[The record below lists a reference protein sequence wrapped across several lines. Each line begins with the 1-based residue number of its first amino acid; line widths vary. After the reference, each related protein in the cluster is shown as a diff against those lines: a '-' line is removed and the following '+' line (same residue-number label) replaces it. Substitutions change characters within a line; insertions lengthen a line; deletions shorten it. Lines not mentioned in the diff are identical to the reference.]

1 MKNTKN
7 TSKKLKKLPEPKKL
21 PELNKLEDIS
31 SKIIHL
37 IVKAKKDLNALGMEE
52 KSLDAMFNGKEVIDC
67 PYCHTFNM
75 CEIYFDKKREFTLYE
90 CYNCGKSYLT
100 FDKDKK
106 K

>member
-75 CEIYFDKKREFTLYE
+75 CEIYYDEKREFTLYE
-90 CYNCGKSYLT
+90 CYKCGKSYLT